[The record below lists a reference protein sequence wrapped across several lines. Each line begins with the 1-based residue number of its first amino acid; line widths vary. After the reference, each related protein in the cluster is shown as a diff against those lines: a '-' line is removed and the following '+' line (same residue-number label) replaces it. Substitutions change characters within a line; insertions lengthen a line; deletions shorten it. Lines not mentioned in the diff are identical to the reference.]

1 MIDNWA
7 DSIGVATPLFDRA
20 VELYEHCDKMGLA
33 DNNDVSVM
41 IDVLNDIKREKHGK
55 GK

>member
-1 MIDNWA
+1 
-7 DSIGVATPLFDRA
+7 
-20 VELYEHCDKMGLA
+20 MGLA
-33 DNNDVSVM
+33 EDNDVSVM